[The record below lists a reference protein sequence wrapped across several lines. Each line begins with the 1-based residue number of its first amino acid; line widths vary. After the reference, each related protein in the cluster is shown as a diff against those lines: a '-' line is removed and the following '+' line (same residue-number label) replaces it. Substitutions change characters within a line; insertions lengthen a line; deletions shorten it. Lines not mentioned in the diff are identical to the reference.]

1 MIIEQSFYNQQ
12 HCPARTP
19 NLQSEKNVE
28 FFLETDNLMLVG
40 IAVSSGL
47 MLLWPTIQRTRAGG
61 SVSTTQA
68 VQLINH
74 EDAVVVDVRPLASF
88 QNGHIPHSRNIPL
101 AEIEEKA
108 AKLPKDKPIL
118 VTCDRG
124 QIAVSGAARL
134 RKAGLERVSVIEGGI
149 NAWLQAGLPTSTK
162 KK

>member
-1 MIIEQSFYNQQ
+1 M
-12 HCPARTP
+12 
-19 NLQSEKNVE
+19 QSEKTVD
-28 FFLETDNLMLVG
+28 FFLETNNLMLVA

-47 MLLWPTIQRTRAGG
+47 MLLWPTIQRGRAGG
-61 SVSTTQA
+61 SVSPTQA

-88 QNGHIPHSRNIPL
+88 QNGHIPHARNIPL
-101 AEIEEKA
+101 AELVDKA

-124 QIAVSGAARL
+124 QIAVGGAAKL
-134 RKAGLERVSVIEGGI
+134 RKAGLERVMVIEGGL